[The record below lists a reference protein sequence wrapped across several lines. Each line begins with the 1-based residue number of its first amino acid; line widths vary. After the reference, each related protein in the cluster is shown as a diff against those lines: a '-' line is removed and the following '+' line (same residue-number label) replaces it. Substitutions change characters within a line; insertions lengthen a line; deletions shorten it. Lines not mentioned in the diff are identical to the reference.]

1 VTIGRARA
9 TFTGPGSKT
18 VSLRLTRRGKAAL
31 RHRRSARITVKN
43 KATDTAG
50 NSRTTKTAVTVRGG

>member
-1 VTIGRARA
+1 VGA

-18 VSLRLTRRGKAAL
+18 VTLRMTRRGKAAL